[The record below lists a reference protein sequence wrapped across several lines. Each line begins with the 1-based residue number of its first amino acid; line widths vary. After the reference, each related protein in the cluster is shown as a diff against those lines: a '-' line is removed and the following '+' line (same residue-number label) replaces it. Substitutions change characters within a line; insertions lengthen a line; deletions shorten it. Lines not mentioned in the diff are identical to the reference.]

1 MSSMSKRSDTRKAKE
16 LKVLQLYNQGY
27 SYRKIAKEVHL
38 SLRDVSRYIHR
49 ISNKSKSPSTTS
61 VMDEVVLE
69 YRVNGLRREVK
80 DLKMEK
86 DKLKNELA
94 DLRAE
99 IWNVHYKLCDK
110 KSELESVKMNLYS
123 QKLCNEVLKDIF
135 SPKPS
140 TSTERVSG

>member
-1 MSSMSKRSDTRKAKE
+1 
-16 LKVLQLYNQGY
+16 
-27 SYRKIAKEVHL
+27 
-38 SLRDVSRYIHR
+38 
-49 ISNKSKSPSTTS
+49 
-61 VMDEVVLE
+61 MDEVVLE

-123 QKLCNEVLKDIF
+123 QKLCNEVLNDLFDK
-135 SPKPS
+135 S
-140 TSTERVSG
+140 TYDNCQK